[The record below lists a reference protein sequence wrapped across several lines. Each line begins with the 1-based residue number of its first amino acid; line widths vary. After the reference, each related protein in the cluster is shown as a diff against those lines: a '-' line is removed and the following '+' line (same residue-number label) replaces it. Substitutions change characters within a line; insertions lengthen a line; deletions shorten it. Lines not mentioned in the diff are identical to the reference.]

1 MKSNSNLIIVVLVA
15 AVAILAFVVYDRRSR
30 TEKATDAIRDAG
42 RDIKN
47 AVDPRS
53 PGEKIGDGIKD
64 TVKDIRN

>member
-30 TEKATDAIRDAG
+30 TDKAADVIRDAG

-53 PGEKIGDGIKD
+53 PGEKIGDGIKG
-64 TVKDIRN
+64 TVRDIRN